1 MLTTLLITVIIL
13 VICVVLLSVKVI
25 FKKGGKFPNTH
36 IEGNAALRK
45 KGICCAK
52 TQHKRDSLRKNL
64 YDKIKEI
71 EEECLDINR
80 HIKEKWFLDENR
92 QVGFFAKKLAEL
104 SDMK

>member
-36 IEGNAALRK
+36 IEGNAALRE

-64 YDKIKEI
+64 YDKIKSI
-71 EEECLDINR
+71 
-80 HIKEKWFLDENR
+80 IK
-92 QVGFFAKKLAEL
+92 
-104 SDMK
+104 

>member
-1 MLTTLLITVIIL
+1 MLTTLLFTVIIL

-36 IEGNAALRK
+36 IEGNAALRE

-52 TQHKRDSLRKNL
+52 TQHRRDSLRKNL

-71 EEECLDINR
+71 EE
-80 HIKEKWFLDENR
+80 
-92 QVGFFAKKLAEL
+92 
-104 SDMK
+104 